1 MSPPLTE
8 ASKIYGFFCSNPAER
23 GETATI
29 ANISLIFLNL
39 FPAFSNAPSL
49 FFNVI
54 SFAICFGMSSAY
66 TSNSACNPS

>member
-8 ASKIYGFFCSNPAER
+8 ASKTYGFFCSNPAAR

-29 ANISLIFLNL
+29 AKISLILPNL
-39 FPAFSNAPSL
+39 FSAFSNAPSL

-54 SFAICFGMSSAY
+54 SFVIYFGMSSAY
-66 TSNSACNPS
+66 TSNSARNP

>member
-8 ASKIYGFFCSNPAER
+8 ASKIYGFFCSNPAAR

-29 ANISLIFLNL
+29 AKISFILPNL
-39 FPAFSNAPSL
+39 FSAYSSTPSL
-49 FFNVI
+49 FYNVI
-54 SFAICFGMSSAY
+54 SFVMYFGMSSEY